1 MSLRLRAVVAKLDDP
16 ERSRVTNDRASD
28 LFTDLASQSLEDRLG
43 SLPSSPGQNVRAV
56 FVEHEHRA
64 ARPSQDGACR
74 HDELERRLLIGQK
87 TREEKRS
94 HSPDHIPGGDR
105 GEVVDPAQ

>member
-1 MSLRLRAVVAKLDDP
+1 MSLGPRPVVAKLDDP
-16 ERSRVTNDRASD
+16 ERSRDTNDQASD

-43 SLPSSPGQNVRAV
+43 SLPTSPGQNVRAV
-56 FVEHEHRA
+56 FVEHEHRT

-74 HDELERRLLIGQK
+74 HDEFERRLLIGQK
-87 TREEKRS
+87 ARKKKGS
-94 HSPDHIPGGDR
+94 HSPDHIPGRDR